1 MFTHVKAKRN
11 QNNKI
16 LFIMKMSENDKKK
29 KTHTACEPTISPVAY
44 KGEIPPKTFYI
55 NENPAKSRKL
65 IDEISGWQQM
75 KCKKHN
81 SATKNSNTKQFSI
94 KMV

>member
-1 MFTHVKAKRN
+1 
-11 QNNKI
+11 
-16 LFIMKMSENDKKK
+16 MKMSENDKKK

-65 IDEISGWQQM
+65 IDEISG
-75 KCKKHN
+75 
-81 SATKNSNTKQFSI
+81 
-94 KMV
+94 